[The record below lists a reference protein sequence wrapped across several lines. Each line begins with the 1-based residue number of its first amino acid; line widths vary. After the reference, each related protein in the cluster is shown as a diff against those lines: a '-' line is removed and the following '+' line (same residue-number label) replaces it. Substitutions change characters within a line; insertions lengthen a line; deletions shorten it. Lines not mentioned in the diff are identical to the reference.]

1 MSSQDRAAALSAGAA
16 PRIEYR
22 HVSPG
27 EPLPRDLLAAVVF
40 GRDAPGAHDAR
51 TIRVGLEPLGGPA
64 PAELWHASG
73 PVRTGEEGPIR
84 FSSDEAH
91 LVGCLEMDER
101 ACGGLAGAARAAYE
115 TIRRFQERST
125 HAHLLRMWNYF
136 DAINHGADDAERY
149 RQFCLGRAQGLGSG
163 IADYPAASAIGRRD
177 GEPTL
182 QIYWLAGRTAG
193 RALENPRQLAAYRY
207 PRQYG
212 PAAPSFSRAMLL
224 PGPLL
229 LISGTA
235 SIIGHASHHPENLAA
250 QLDETLANLASVRQR
265 AAMLSPGLRNRFGP
279 ETLLKVYLRRP
290 ELAVELRTQLAE
302 RLPRKASW
310 LLLQADICR
319 EELLLEI
326 DCAHGAG

>member
-1 MSSQDRAAALSAGAA
+1 MHTCCGCGTTSMRSITARTTQSATGNSASAARRDSAAALPITPLRAPSAAA
-16 PRIEYR
+16 TGNPPCRSTG
-22 HVSPG
+22 SPG
-27 EPLPRDLLAAVVF
+27 
-40 GRDAPGAHDAR
+40 AR
-51 TIRVGLEPLGGPA
+51 
-64 PAELWHASG
+64 
-73 PVRTGEEGPIR
+73 
-84 FSSDEAH
+84 
-91 LVGCLEMDER
+91 
-101 ACGGLAGAARAAYE
+101 
-115 TIRRFQERST
+115 
-125 HAHLLRMWNYF
+125 
-136 DAINHGADDAERY
+136 
-149 RQFCLGRAQGLGSG
+149 
-163 IADYPAASAIGRRD
+163 
-177 GEPTL
+177 
-182 QIYWLAGRTAG
+182 
-193 RALENPRQLAAYRY
+193 LAAYRY